1 MKLRNSII
9 SDSSLIL
16 FVMPCSCFFCPVN
29 NWSTRDLN
37 LPYSRGQLGGIG
49 LDPRQIGTCETA
61 AIESE
66 RLSKS
71 ASSSLTMCLMF
82 REELEEKGFQPLRFR
97 ENCITFNIERGSP
110 NKMYRKFRD
119 HSNTEFKIRSFERG
133 IRIGVIGHKAFAESD
148 DWTKN
153 KNNTAERR
161 GHQLRHL

>member
-1 MKLRNSII
+1 MKPRNSII

-16 FVMPCSCFFCPVN
+16 SVMPCSCFFCPVN

-37 LPYSRGQLGGIG
+37 VPYSWGQLGGIG

-82 REELEEKGFQPLRFR
+82 RELLGEMGFQPLRFR
-97 ENCITFNIERGSP
+97 ENCITFNIERGSS

-119 HSNTEFKIRSFERG
+119 HSNTGFKIRGFDRG
-133 IRIGVIGHKAFAESD
+133 IGMGVIGHGAFAESD
-148 DWTKN
+148 DGTKQQ
-153 KNNTAERR
+153 E
-161 GHQLRHL
+161 